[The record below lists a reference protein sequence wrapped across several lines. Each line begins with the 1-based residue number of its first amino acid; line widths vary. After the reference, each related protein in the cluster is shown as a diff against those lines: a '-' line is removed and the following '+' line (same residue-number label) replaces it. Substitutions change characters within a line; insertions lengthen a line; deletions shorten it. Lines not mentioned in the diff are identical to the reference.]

1 MLGDTYPNLFLLGIA
16 QKTHLHRAEKRANK
30 PRTKGT
36 DMGAE
41 DEKLEGQE
49 DKGAAAD
56 EQKEEK
62 PDTSKPEDKKDTEDK
77 GEDVKDKHGQPG
89 INAEKYKRDIEAK
102 DAKIAELEAQV
113 AKAAET
119 KEGREKLEK
128 QIADLKAEQADERV
142 AHKLELAGCRDM
154 KAAKARLDDFGGDV
168 SKLKTECPYLFEA
181 EKRTG
186 RAGGKPGGAPDAI
199 DEKLDKAFGL
209 K

>member
-1 MLGDTYPNLFLLGIA
+1 
-16 QKTHLHRAEKRANK
+16 
-30 PRTKGT
+30 
-36 DMGAE
+36 MGAE
-41 DEKLEGQE
+41 DEKLDGQE
-49 DKGAAAD
+49 EKGTAAD

-62 PDTSKPEDKKDTEDK
+62 PDTTKPEDKKDT
-77 GEDVKDKHGQPG
+77 EDVKDKHGQPG

-142 AHKLELAGCRDM
+142 AHKLELAGCKSV
-154 KAAKARLDDFGGDV
+154 KAAKVLLEDFDGDV
-168 SKLKTECPYLFEA
+168 TKLKAEHPYLFET
-181 EKRTG
+181 EKQTG